1 MKRIVIAAL
10 VLTLVAACGGRS
22 HRSHSGSSHVVA
34 SSGPILTACLQAGR
48 KGATR
53 QTCGCAQAVA
63 DARLSSSDQ
72 KLGASFFSNPH
83 RAQEIRQSSSSS
95 HSAFWERWK
104 AFGDEAEK
112 VCKAA

>member
-10 VLTLVAACGGRS
+10 VLTLVASCGGRA
-22 HRSHSGSSHVVA
+22 HKSSTRVVA
-34 SSGPILTACLQAGR
+34 TSGPILTACLQAGR

-63 DARLSSSDQ
+63 DARLSGSDQ
-72 KLGASFFSNPH
+72 RLGASFFSDPH
-83 RAQEIRQSSSSS
+83 RAQEIRQSTSSS